1 MKTDLPPFTPPAIQ
15 PRNPVA
21 LLRALQGPAASCLLA
36 LVMGADSAL
45 TPATSAWLEHVTGYS
60 ANIVSD
66 ALRVLLDLGLVQRP
80 NRNDS
85 ILLAPGV
92 RQLLVDAGINPPVA
106 PEALP
111 SNLEIAPPPYNPV
124 MEQYPQNLPGNASF
138 RAAAP
143 DSESESLEVEENRSL
158 SPDSDSPDERRNY
171 PIDVPRLLHAT
182 AHLFGEPVHGAP
194 ERYPDVPLL
203 LATIA
208 KAYDRSSRLRNP
220 ARVVYTNLKNGALPA
235 ARYRQ
240 DPLAYLPADFL
251 RQAGL
256 PEPGLAEQ
264 ARSPCYGGW
273 TSTPELTDPAGPVT
287 SEPLPHPSTGLPAS
301 RNGARSALQ
310 VWQSCQTILSGRF
323 HPQTYSRMIGSLRLA
338 RYDPAAVAFTFAAA
352 DDYQRAWLEQRC
364 TLLFQQVLSG
374 LCDRPVKVKFTIED

>member
-1 MKTDLPPFTPPAIQ
+1 MQNVMKTDLPPFAPPAIQ
-15 PRNPVA
+15 PHNPVA
-21 LLRALQGPAASCLLA
+21 LLRALKGPAASCLLA

-60 ANIVSD
+60 ANTVSD
-66 ALRVLLDLGLVQRP
+66 ARRVLLDLGLVQRP
-80 NRNDS
+80 ARNGGVQ
-85 ILLAPGV
+85 LAPGV

-111 SNLEIAPPPYNPV
+111 SNREIAPPPYSPV
-124 MEQYPQNLPGNASF
+124 MEPYPQNLPGNASF

-158 SPDSDSPDERRNY
+158 SPDSDSPSEPQNY

-182 AHLFGEPVHGAP
+182 ARLFGEPVHGAP
-194 ERYPDVPLL
+194 ERYPDALLL

-208 KAYDRSSRLRNP
+208 EAYDRRSRLRNP

-251 RQAGL
+251 RQSGL
-256 PEPGLAEQ
+256 PEQ
-264 ARSPCYGGW
+264 ARSPGYGGW
-273 TSTPELTDPAGPVT
+273 TSTPELTDPATPVT

-310 VWQSCQTILSGRF
+310 VWQSCQPILSGRF
-323 HPQTYSRMIGSLRLA
+323 HPQTYSRMIGFLRLA
-338 RYDPAAVAFTFAAA
+338 RYDPATVTFTFAAA

-374 LCDRPVKVKFTIED
+374 LCDRPVRVKFTIED